1 MKMLILSA
9 CLLLG
14 VAATLAQPPPEHRGP
29 PPHARGPSTLFK
41 EKPEP
46 ASPIRR
52 WMMELREEDPEEF
65 ERLQQMRLEN
75 PRAFRDIISDRLE
88 KTAMERLRDK
98 RPAVHDALMS
108 LSEEDRS
115 WVMERMSGHGMHSP
129 KKERGKENS
138 TSSLR
143 QLARDYRE
151 AANEGERSAIR
162 ERLEEELG
170 QLYDQRLEDR
180 RVQLDEIRDRLRVM
194 ESAIAEGEQTRDDF
208 IDEKLSLWLD
218 AP

>member
-115 WVMERMSGHGMHSP
+115 WVMERMSGHGMHSS

-180 RVQLDEIRDRLRVM
+180 RAQLDEIRDRLRVM